1 LFKTSEEII
10 VIQAEATTAI
20 PTGVVFWS
28 HDKGTAKMLFQLQK
42 DYVNQTL
49 SEGTIVPIC
58 LDFVGGRHIY
68 HAIIE
73 DAING
78 IVSIV
83 LEDNI
88 LGYVGRVTGSIYIEL
103 PDSRSLDTAGRFTFD
118 IKRSPI
124 DLNTPELEDYYWQG
138 FNEIIDEYHQTI
150 NTIKS
155 EAKALIDSLTADV
168 TEVKNDIATANV
180 KIAEIRKKLDD
191 NDVFTKAES
200 SANVID
206 QIGGAES
213 TILKKELLVNG
224 TEGMASRFV
233 KDLPYTNIILNGDF
247 KNGITNWSYHQPAG
261 NLSEFVDDVVHAKS
275 NNGTVTGVFQPS
287 DQRLKYGYSTKANE
301 KFFFYALAKGTG
313 TIQLGFDKKRGSATL
328 TQNYT
333 WVGVESTGTTDNEVM
348 TFYTTGEMWIKAI
361 IVSKS
366 EIMNIESFYPAAEDV
381 GVVHGQPNLRNGTSS
396 TLSEVTFIQTQ
407 YKETNLVVSNLFKP
421 NDLVTYAVQIDNTAG
436 TADVFAQLAC
446 KKSDNTY
453 VSFNGSSV
461 LKGSIGRSM
470 VQVTVLEEYTN
481 IYVKPLVKSNSTIS
495 TTVRYGEEK
504 LIKGSLEAMDEWT
517 PSQADSGLTP
527 INGGMVPFNEKDYE
541 DLLSDD
547 GIVRAETKIVGR
559 GAEIETPFKIIEVFA
574 NRYPDIFGKTTTDAE
589 KITCFK
595 SIQKGVTIKST
606 LRGSGANAS
615 KNGQLYLKYTDGTSE
630 FLVNNQTSE
639 FVEIS
644 KTLTATQLDQL
655 SSTGVLTVYA
665 TTKRNGTNDAGA
677 ISDGVTSALL
687 EVKDLRLIVEIEANG
702 KTIIE
707 SIIAAYHGENI
718 ATQEEAEAGEDNTKT
733 MTPLRVFQ
741 SIAQWTKNK
750 FISLT
755 ENETVLGIKNFANGL
770 QVGGNN
776 VLSQNGV
783 KRLYLNS
790 TQNSSFNAGS
800 ATFVRYGDYVTLFL
814 NFQVRSSG
822 DLARDANVVA
832 DTIIDDIYE
841 PHENFHFFIGT
852 ESNQA
857 VVKFVGKAV
866 KANSVLTSS
875 QWYVGTVTY
884 LAKNKL

>member
-1 LFKTSEEII
+1 M
-10 VIQAEATTAI
+10 IQAEATTAI

-504 LIKGSLEAMDEWT
+504 LINGSLEAMDEWT

>member
-1 LFKTSEEII
+1 MFKTSEEII